1 MQVIVR
7 NTQGQLTERDREY
20 AVKKL
25 EKLSRYFHS
34 ANSVEIV
41 YREEK
46 SFHRLDVTV
55 HADGYHLRGD
65 EEDES
70 VRAAVDAVVDKLE
83 RRLRRLRT
91 RIIQSHRKRGE
102 NVPLGLQEVEHHEED
117 PHEVNETK
125 SYLIKPMSVDEA
137 ALQMELLGRDFFV
150 FIDEHTAKAEVIYRR
165 SAGPGYGLLVPEGT
179 R

>member
-7 NTQGQLTERDREY
+7 NTHGQLADRDRDY

-46 SFHRLDVTV
+46 AFHRLDVTV
-55 HADGYHLRGD
+55 HADGYHLRGA
-65 EEDES
+65 EQDES
-70 VRAAVDAVVDKLE
+70 VRAAVDGVVDKLE
-83 RRLRRLRT
+83 ARLRRLKT
-91 RIIQSHRKRGE
+91 RIIQSHRKRGAQA
-102 NVPLGLQEVEHHEED
+102 PLGMEEIDHHEEE

-125 SYLIKPMSVDEA
+125 SYLIKPMSVEEA

-150 FIDEHTAKAEVIYRR
+150 FCDEETDKVEVIYRR
-165 SAGPGYGLLVPEGT
+165 ANGPGYGLLVPEGT
-179 R
+179 N

>member
-7 NTQGQLTERDREY
+7 NTQGHLADPDRDY

-25 EKLSRYFHS
+25 ERLSRYFHS
-34 ANSVEIV
+34 ARSVEIV

-46 SFHRLDVTV
+46 AFHRLDVTV
-55 HADGYHLRGD
+55 HADGFHLRG
-65 EEDES
+65 EEQDQS

-102 NVPLGLQEVEHHEED
+102 NIPHGLQEAEAHEED

-125 SYLIKPMSVDEA
+125 NYLIKPMSVEEA

-150 FIDEHTAKAEVIYRR
+150 FIDEHTTKAEVIYRR
-165 SAGPGYGLLVPEGT
+165 KSGTGYGLLVPEGT